1 MARCRTTGKEL
12 FMHVPIIVDLPTG
25 SFILFFVQASVSDG
39 CETETETKLA
49 YSCFFF
55 FDAT

>member
-1 MARCRTTGKEL
+1 
-12 FMHVPIIVDLPTG
+12 MHVPIIVDLPTG

-49 YSCFFF
+49 YSCFFSLMPHNMKY
-55 FDAT
+55 